1 MAFPIVTVAGNG
13 FLKSSIRFQIKGC
26 SSFPWHLYRL
36 TYGAGY
42 IGVAYIG
49 DNSGSSIID
58 TLADSNADQCAID
71 APLIKELGANTISVH
86 YIDPSQSHDKCMQSF
101 RDNDVYVIAN
111 MARQRDYS
119 DVDMS
124 GLEPS
129 SNLVSACNINTQALQ
144 SWGC

>member
-26 SSFPWHLYRL
+26 SSFLNQFGFFHKL
-36 TYGAGY
+36 TCGARY

-129 SNLVSACNINTQALQ
+129 SNLVGACNINTQSL
-144 SWGC
+144 